1 MTRIRIRNARLIDP
15 ASGLDR
21 RGDVCIADGVLV
33 GVGEPP
39 ADFSAERSI
48 DADGH
53 LVCPGLIDLA
63 ARTGEPGPV
72 HGASI
77 ATEAHAA
84 AAAGITTLAC
94 PPDTGPPID
103 TPSIVELIHQ
113 RAQRADGARVI
124 PIGALTR
131 GLAGEHLA
139 EMASLQAAGCP
150 AVADGGRGVRDS
162 LVLRRA
168 LEYAATLQ
176 LPVMLTPAD
185 PWLAEA
191 GCMHEG
197 SVATRLG
204 LPGIPAA
211 AEAAGLGRVLAVA
224 ETVGGPVHVGRLSA
238 LAALRP
244 LTMSRDSGLPV
255 TADVAIHQ
263 LFLTEQD
270 AAEFDTRFHL
280 TPPLRSTSDR
290 DALRAAV
297 ADGRI
302 QVICSDHTPLD
313 PDHKDGPF
321 ESARPGASG
330 LDTLLPL
337 VLRLVDEGVT
347 DLHRALASVT
357 IAPAMVLGLDSG
369 RLQVGAPADVIVVDP
384 DTPWWCRPETLRSGG
399 HNSPFLGWE
408 LTGRCTHAIVGGR
421 LVHEAAVAE

>member
-1 MTRIRIRNARLIDP
+1 MSRIRIIGGRLIDP

-21 RGDVCIADGVLV
+21 VGEVSIADGRLA
-33 GVGEPP
+33 GVGEPL
-39 ADFSAERSI
+39 ADFTAERVI
-48 DADGH
+48 DARGRI
-53 LVCPGLIDLA
+53 VCPGLIDLA

-72 HGASI
+72 HGANVAS
-77 ATEAHAA
+77 EARAA
-84 AAAGITTLAC
+84 AAAGITALAC
-94 PPDTGPPID
+94 PPDTRPSID
-103 TPSIVELIHQ
+103 SPSIVELIHQ
-113 RAQRADGARVI
+113 RAQRAGGARVL

-131 GLAGEHLA
+131 GLAGEQLA

-150 AVADGGRGVRDS
+150 AVADGGRAVRDS

-191 GCMHEG
+191 GCLHEG

-204 LPGIPAA
+204 LPGVAAA
-211 AEAAGLGRVLAVA
+211 AEAAGLGRALAVA
-224 ETVGGPVHVGRLSA
+224 ETVGSPVHVGRLSS

-244 LTMSRDSGLPV
+244 LAASRESGLPA

-270 AAEFDTRFHL
+270 AADFDARFHL
-280 TPPLRSTSDR
+280 DPPLRSIVDR
-290 DALRAAV
+290 QALREAV

-313 PDHKDGPF
+313 PDDKDGPF
-321 ESARPGASG
+321 ESTRPGASG
-330 LDTLLPL
+330 LDTLLSL
-337 VLRLVDEGVT
+337 VLRLVDENLL
-347 DLHRALASVT
+347 DLHQALAAVT
-357 IAPAMVLGLDSG
+357 LAPARVLGLDSG
-369 RLQVGAPADVIVVDP
+369 RLQTGALADVIVVDP
-384 DTPWWCRPETLRSGG
+384 DAVWWCRPENLRSGG

-408 LTGRCTHAIVGGR
+408 LAGRATHTLVGGQ
-421 LVHEAAVAE
+421 LVHEPTE